1 MILKQNAQQVYD
13 NSEDAGEKDHMRLNH
28 DPLPS
33 THLQQK
39 VDYFFRNHNIK
50 QNLNTSM
57 IEMKN
62 AINAIHGVQDK
73 GWYQLNKF
81 VTSKNID
88 EEKRNRIYMQLWK
101 RGGADA

>member
-1 MILKQNAQQVYD
+1 MILKQNAKQVYD
-13 NSEDAGEKDHMRLNH
+13 TSEDAGEKDHMRLNH
-28 DPLPS
+28 DPLPNN
-33 THLQQK
+33 HLQQK
-39 VDYFFRNHNIK
+39 VDYFFHNYNAE

-62 AINAIHGVQDK
+62 AASANGVPSG
-73 GWYQLNKF
+73 GWHQLNKF